1 MDNSIINIT
10 PTQLKNFGCVWKE
23 LLKQKVAIV
32 HKVAKYKQV
41 DFQSLIDE
49 FIPEAM
55 EYKEV
60 WNDLYFENT
69 SLSTHPQSKPAT
81 SAIEAILDKSTT
93 ESTFNEV
100 KNTPVSKPTKKIFKL
115 KKK

>member
-32 HKVAKYKQV
+32 HKVAKYKEV

-69 SLSTHPQSKPAT
+69 SLSTHSQSKPA
-81 SAIEAILDKSTT
+81 IEAIIE
-93 ESTFNEV
+93 ESTVESTLNEV
-100 KNTPVSKPTKKIFKL
+100 KNTPISKPAKKIFKL